1 MMASTYVYIYTCFY
15 LKDGIEY
22 FERKKPFE
30 EGFVFVKLIEP
41 IFEDGEE

>member
-1 MMASTYVYIYTCFY
+1 MVASTYVYIYTCFY

-41 IFEDGEE
+41 IFEDREE